1 MQRKHPLWFLLPLA
15 LLLPLAACSSQA
27 PAADA
32 PQEAAAYTLAPYAPT
47 EQEET
52 LLQAYELTQDNAA
65 AFTFQTPEQDLALYV
80 QVYRLGEDGAWQ
92 SAEEVR
98 AGLVLPPQGEGLV
111 TLQLEDSGAV
121 VTRTLYDGSL
131 QAGSA
136 GPLSGAEAAGARV
149 KLFLSQAQPIQE
161 DVPIPLA
168 LLVYGEDGDND
179 ALADLTLEDYFTPEN
194 LTGLGQVQVVTATFS
209 AAGL

>member
-15 LLLPLAACSSQA
+15 LLLPLAACSGQA

-32 PQEAAAYTLAPYAPT
+32 PQEAAYTLAPYAPT

-52 LLQAYELTQDNAA
+52 LLQAYELTQENAA
-65 AFTFQTPEQDLALYV
+65 TFTFRNPEQTLALYV

-92 SAEEVR
+92 NAEETA

-179 ALADLTLEDYFTPEN
+179 ALAALTLEDYFTPEN

>member
-15 LLLPLAACSSQA
+15 LLLPLAACSGQA
-27 PAADA
+27 PDTDA
-32 PQEAAAYTLAPYAPT
+32 PQEAAYTLAPYTPT

-65 AFTFQTPEQDLALYV
+65 AFTFQNPEQDLALYV
-80 QVYRLGEDGAWQ
+80 QVFRLGEDGTWQ

-131 QAGSA
+131 QVGGA

-168 LLVYGEDGDND
+168 LLVYGEDEDND
-179 ALADLTLEDYFTPEN
+179 ALAALTLEDYFTPEN
-194 LTGLGQVQVVTATFS
+194 LTGLGQVQAVTATFS